1 MNPSLTPFKG
11 WVLENFP
18 FIEEDMEAIDNYQ
31 LLCKIVEYMN
41 KIADSENDLSS
52 KYYELVDGFEE
63 LKNYV
68 DAYLT
73 GLDEVKEAIIL
84 INNSLDALTLKVNKN
99 TQDISDNYTYL
110 YNLIGET
117 YDSLKTYV
125 DNQVL
130 ILNNKI
136 DNIQIGQISI
146 YDPTTGL
153 LSPLQTVINNIYEIS
168 NKDGLTA
175 SEFDALNLTASG
187 FDAYQIT
194 AYEFDSQGKTIL
206 V

>member
-1 MNPSLTPFKG
+1 MINNLTPFKG

-18 FIEEDMEAIDNYQ
+18 FIEDDMEAIDNYQ

-41 KIADSENDLSS
+41 KIAENQN
-52 KYYELVDGFEE
+52 ELAEDYNTLIEE
-63 LKNYV
+63 FTNLKNYV
-68 DAYLT
+68 DEYLI
-73 GLDEVKEAIIL
+73 GLDDVKAEIL
-84 INNSLDALTLKVNKN
+84 VINGKIDELISQVAQN

-117 YDSLKTYV
+117 YNTLKAYV
-125 DNQVL
+125 DDQVL

-153 LSPLQTVINNIYEIS
+153 LSPLQVVINNIYEIS

-175 SEFDALNLTASG
+175 GEFDALNLTASG